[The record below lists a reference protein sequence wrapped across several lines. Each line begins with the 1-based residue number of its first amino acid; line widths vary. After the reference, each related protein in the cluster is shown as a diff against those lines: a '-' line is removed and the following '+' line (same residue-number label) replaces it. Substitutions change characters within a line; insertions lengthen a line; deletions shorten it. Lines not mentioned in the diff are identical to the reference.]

1 MLPVTGP
8 EPGDLATAVAALREG
23 AVVGIPTDT
32 VYGLAADPFS
42 REAVALLFALKGR
55 PAIKPIPVLVASVE
69 QAERV
74 GVLTGAA
81 REAAER
87 HWPGALTLVVRRVPG
102 LPDWLGNPSR
112 DSVGIRVPDHPAAL
126 ALLAA
131 AGPLSVTSANRS
143 GGPPAVDEA
152 GARAIF
158 STEVAAYLPGAGAG
172 GGPSTV
178 VDFTGR
184 APRVLRAGPV
194 AWEER

>member
-1 MLPVTGP
+1 MRPVIGP
-8 EPGDLATAVAALREG
+8 EPGDLAAAVAALRRG

-55 PAIKPIPVLVASVE
+55 PAIKPIPLLAASVE
-69 QAERV
+69 QAARV
-74 GVLTGAA
+74 GVLAGAA
-81 REAAER
+81 RQAAER
-87 HWPGALTLVVRRVPG
+87 HWPGALTLVVPRVPE
-102 LPDWLGNPSR
+102 LPDWVGNPSR

-126 ALLAA
+126 ALLAE
-131 AGPLSVTSANRS
+131 AGPLAVTSANRS
-143 GGPPAVDEA
+143 GATPAADEA

-158 STEVAAYLPGAGAG
+158 AGRVAAYLPGAGAG
-172 GGPSTV
+172 GAPSTV

-194 AWEER
+194 AWEGT